1 MTNLSKDL
9 QSKLQEAF
17 VFPVL
22 EKKEVIEAE
31 EILKF
36 LWQLK
41 DGLFVESVVIF
52 SEERVTLCLSSQ
64 VGCYGKCS
72 FCASG
77 KSGFFR
83 NLSLAE
89 IVEQYIHINR
99 EMNEKEKKITHIV
112 FMGMGEPL
120 ENYENVV
127 SAIKIFSDPEKCQIS
142 QRRISLSTVGI
153 TEKIDQ
159 LAKEDFSINLVL
171 SLHAPN
177 QNLRSKIIPYAKKYP
192 LDKLLESLDRY
203 FAKTKRNITYEYI
216 MIKDVNDSLDYAE
229 ELGEL
234 LQIRQCSVNL
244 IPYNPVE
251 GVFLQRP
258 EKEQIIKFCAVLEED
273 FQIPTTWRYTKGKD
287 IQAAC
292 GQLALKKSSC
302 IL

>member
-1 MTNLSKDL
+1 MDLCSQNILTLSQWMEQNGEKAFHAKQIFQWLYKKSVRDFSSMTNLSKDL
-9 QSKLQEAF
+9 QSKVQEAF

-99 EMNEKEKKITHIV
+99 EMNEKEKKINLQR
-112 FMGMGEPL
+112 EL
-120 ENYENVV
+120 DVV
-127 SAIKIFSDPEKCQIS
+127 KIEK
-142 QRRISLSTVGI
+142 
-153 TEKIDQ
+153 
-159 LAKEDFSINLVL
+159 
-171 SLHAPN
+171 
-177 QNLRSKIIPYAKKYP
+177 QNLDSRLKETEIARAEAISNIKLQEERIRAAIELSRQSFFIG
-192 LDKLLESLDRY
+192 LDFVIY
-203 FAKTKRNITYEYI
+203 
-216 MIKDVNDSLDYAE
+216 
-229 ELGEL
+229 
-234 LQIRQCSVNL
+234 
-244 IPYNPVE
+244 
-251 GVFLQRP
+251 
-258 EKEQIIKFCAVLEED
+258 
-273 FQIPTTWRYTKGKD
+273 
-287 IQAAC
+287 
-292 GQLALKKSSC
+292 
-302 IL
+302 